1 MCSVL
6 WYCPCGN
13 RPLQDGGKG
22 TDRGRQGLTRPLGGG
37 VEEGLHRADATVGIR
52 VRTGQI
58 GAIPGGQA
66 TCASA
71 IALQKSSRAPFSCSA
86 AEQQRSEQEK
96 GEKKKR
102 KTREKVDEVATRF
115 GPGEER
121 MRFERAAKQQ
131 AVAVLFVP
139 LCFSGHCRQDTAQDN
154 VEGPVLLCVLGAW
167 PCLGCCGT
175 REGPRPG
182 NISGLMTCHPP

>member
-37 VEEGLHRADATVGIR
+37 VEEGLHCADAAVGIR

-71 IALQKSSRAPFSCSA
+71 IALQKSEIEPCSFFLPRSRELQCCA
-86 AEQQRSEQEK
+86 ANKR
-96 GEKKKR
+96 KKKQNPR
-102 KTREKVDEVATRF
+102 KKLDEVATRF

-131 AVAVLFVP
+131 AVQFF
-139 LCFSGHCRQDTAQDN
+139 LC
-154 VEGPVLLCVLGAW
+154 LCVSADIAGKTRLKITLKDLFCCVCLEPGPAWDAVERGKDPGLG
-167 PCLGCCGT
+167 
-175 REGPRPG
+175 
-182 NISGLMTCHPP
+182 ISRV